1 MEPNVLLLLATAVCV
16 ALFVLGSPMLIV
28 LGMWVVAAHLTHSF
42 PLQNIGSSMFEGLNS
57 FALLAAP
64 LFILTGDLIG
74 GGGIARRI
82 INFTLSALSWLRGG
96 LAMASIGASGF
107 FAAISGSNAA
117 TTATIGSITYP
128 AMVKEGYGKEFAAAT
143 AAAGGTVGIIIPPSI
158 LFIVYGFL
166 VNVPISELFLA
177 GIVPGCLLVIGMQI
191 ACWLV
196 CSAKSYGNVSPFSLA
211 KTGQA
216 TPGFM
221 LAVFAVAL
229 VLWGL
234 YTGAFSPTEAAAVT
248 VVYCLFAGFFLT
260 RELKIKNL
268 PDLVFRSGMIC
279 GIIMPL
285 VAVSLVMQ
293 QMFAVVGVS
302 AFVGALLEGLGNYY
316 VILATCMVVVFIAGM
331 FLESV
336 PITIIFAPIMAPVVV
351 KAGGDPFHFAVV
363 FVVGTAIG
371 FVTPP
376 FGLNLF
382 VASSVSGVPYLRIA
396 RYVLPYLVAL
406 VTTWVLIA
414 LVPILSTYLV
424 QFAGLSGGGIKMTR

>member
-1 MEPNVLLLLATAVCV
+1 MDAGTILLLATVISM
-16 ALFVLGSPMLIV
+16 ALFVLGSPMLLV
-28 LGMWVVAAHLTHSF
+28 MGLWVVAAHVAYDF
-42 PLQNIGSSMFEGLNS
+42 PLQNLGASMFEGLNS

-82 INFTLSALSWLRGG
+82 INFTLAALSWLRGG
-96 LAMASIGASGF
+96 LAMASISASGF

-128 AMVKEGYGKEFAAAT
+128 AMVKEKYGNGFAAAT

-158 LFIVYGFL
+158 LFIVYGYL

-177 GIVPGCLLVIGMQI
+177 GIGPGILLVVSML
-191 ACWLV
+191 AVAFLV
-196 CSAKSYGNVSPFSLA
+196 CRRYGYGTLRPFSLVG
-211 KTGQA
+211 TLQA

-234 YTGAFSPTEAAAVT
+234 YTGVFSPTEAAAVT

-260 RELKIKNL
+260 RELTIREL
-268 PDLVFRSGMIC
+268 PNLVFRSGMII

-293 QMFAVVGVS
+293 QMFAVIGINTAVAGM
-302 AFVGALLEGLGNYY
+302 LQGLGNYY
-316 VILATCMVVVFIAGM
+316 AILFTCMLVVFIAGM

-336 PITIIFAPIMAPVVV
+336 PITIIFAPIMAPVIV

-382 VASSVSGVPYLRIA
+382 VASSISGVPYLSISRF
-396 RYVLPYLVAL
+396 VMPYLLAL
-406 VTTWVLIA
+406 LFAWLLIA
-414 LVPILSTYLV
+414 LVPALSTFIV
-424 QFAGLSGGGIKMTR
+424 GFAGLAGGGLMMN

>member
-1 MEPNVLLLLATAVCV
+1 MEPSTLITAATAVC
-16 ALFVLGSPMLIV
+16 ALLFVFGSPMLLV
-28 LGMWVVAAHLTHSF
+28 MGFWVVAAHVAYGF
-42 PLQNIGSSMFEGLNS
+42 PLQNLGSSMFEGLNS

-74 GGGIARRI
+74 GAGIARRI
-82 INFTLSALSWLRGG
+82 IEFTLSALSWLRGG
-96 LAMASIGASGF
+96 LAMASITASGF

-128 AMVKEGYGKEFAAAT
+128 AMVKEKYGEGFAAAT

-158 LFIVYGFL
+158 LFIVYGYL

-177 GIVPGCLLVIGMQI
+177 GIIPGILLVVGMLI
-191 ACWLV
+191 TAFIM
-196 CSAKSYGNVSPFSLA
+196 CSWHKYGELRPFSL
-211 KTGQA
+211 KETVKA

-221 LAVFAVAL
+221 LAFFAVAL

-260 RELKIKNL
+260 RELSLKELPNL
-268 PDLVFRSGMIC
+268 IFRSGMIV

-293 QMFAVVGVS
+293 QMFAVIGINRIV
-302 AFVGALLEGLGNYY
+302 ADMLTGLGNYY
-316 VILATCMVVVFIAGM
+316 LILIVCMVVVFIAGM

-336 PITIIFAPIMAPVVV
+336 PITIIFAPIMAPVIA

-382 VASSVSGVPYLRIA
+382 VASGISGVPYLRIA
-396 RYVLPYLVAL
+396 GFVIPYLVSL
-406 VTTWVLIA
+406 ILTWLLIA
-414 LVPILSTYLV
+414 FVPILSTFLV
-424 QFAGLSGGGIKMTR
+424 QFAGLSGGGLRMN

>member
-1 MEPNVLLLLATAVCV
+1 MEAGTILTVATAVSV
-16 ALFVLGSPMLIV
+16 TLFVFGSPMLLV
-28 LGMWVVAAHLTHSF
+28 LGVWVVAAHIAYDF

-82 INFTLSALSWLRGG
+82 INFTLSATSWLRGG
-96 LAMASIGASGF
+96 LAMASITASGF

-128 AMVKEGYGKEFAAAT
+128 AMVKEKYGEGFAAAT

-158 LFIVYGFL
+158 LFIVYGYL

-177 GIVPGCLLVIGMQI
+177 GIVPGIMLVLGMQI
-191 ACWLV
+191 TAWLV
-196 CSAKSYGNVSPFSLA
+196 CRRHEYGTIRPFSLTETA
-211 KTGQA
+211 KA

-221 LAVFAVAL
+221 LAVFAVVL

-248 VVYCLFAGFFLT
+248 VAYCLFAGFVLT
-260 RELKIKNL
+260 RELSLREL
-268 PDLVFRSGMIC
+268 PNLVFRSGMII

-285 VAVSLVMQ
+285 VAISLVMQ
-293 QMFAVVGVS
+293 QMFAVIGINTAVAG
-302 AFVGALLEGLGNYY
+302 LLQGLGNYY
-316 VILATCMVVVFIAGM
+316 AILAVCMIVVFIAGM

-336 PITIIFAPIMAPVVV
+336 PITIIFAPIMAPVIA

-371 FVTPP
+371 FVSPP

-382 VASSVSGVPYLRIA
+382 VASSISGVPYLRIA
-396 RYVLPYLVAL
+396 RYVVPYLVAL
-406 VTTWVLIA
+406 ALTWIIIA
-414 LVPILSTYLV
+414 LVPVLSTYIV
-424 QFAGLSGGGIKMTR
+424 SFTGIAGGGLRMN

>member
-1 MEPNVLLLLATAVCV
+1 MDSGTILLIATAVSV
-16 ALFVLGSPMLIV
+16 TLFVFGTPMLLV
-28 LGMWVVAAHLTHSF
+28 MGLWVVAAHVAYDF
-42 PLQNIGSSMFEGLNS
+42 PLQNLGASMFEGLNS

-96 LAMASIGASGF
+96 LAMASIAASGF

-117 TTATIGSITYP
+117 TTATIGSITFP
-128 AMVKEGYGKEFAAAT
+128 SMVKEKYGEGFAAAT

-158 LFIVYGFL
+158 LFIVYGYL

-177 GIVPGCLLVIGMQI
+177 GIGPGIVLVMSMLI
-191 ACWLV
+191 AAWLV
-196 CSAKSYGNVSPFSLA
+196 CRRNSYGIIRPFSMA
-211 KTGQA
+211 DTMKA

-260 RELKIKNL
+260 RELSLREL
-268 PDLVFRSGMIC
+268 PNLVFRSGMII

-285 VAVSLVMQ
+285 VAISLVMQ
-293 QMFAVVGVS
+293 QMFAVIGINTAVAG
-302 AFVGALLEGLGNYY
+302 LLQSLGNYY
-316 VILATCMVVVFIAGM
+316 AILFACMLVVFIAGM

-336 PITIIFAPIMAPVVV
+336 PITIIFAPIMAPVIA

-382 VASSVSGVPYLRIA
+382 VASSISGVPYLRIA
-396 RYVLPYLVAL
+396 GFVIPYLVAL
-406 VTTWVLIA
+406 VLAWLLIA
-414 LVPILSTYLV
+414 LVPSIATYLV
-424 QFAGLSGGGIKMTR
+424 GFAGLAGGGLRMN

>member
-1 MEPNVLLLLATAVCV
+1 
-16 ALFVLGSPMLIV
+16 
-28 LGMWVVAAHLTHSF
+28 
-42 PLQNIGSSMFEGLNS
+42 
-57 FALLAAP
+57 
-64 LFILTGDLIG
+64 
-74 GGGIARRI
+74 
-82 INFTLSALSWLRGG
+82 
-96 LAMASIGASGF
+96 
-107 FAAISGSNAA
+107 
-117 TTATIGSITYP
+117 
-128 AMVKEGYGKEFAAAT
+128 
-143 AAAGGTVGIIIPPSI
+143 
-158 LFIVYGFL
+158 
-166 VNVPISELFLA
+166 VNLPISELFLA

-196 CSAKSYGNVSPFSLA
+196 CSRMGYGNVRPFSL
-211 KTGQA
+211 KA
-216 TPGFM
+216 TADKAPGFM

-248 VVYCLFAGFFLT
+248 VVYCLFAGFVLT
-260 RELKIKNL
+260 RELKLRDI
-268 PDLVFRSGMIC
+268 PDLVFRSGMIV
-279 GIIMPL
+279 GLIMPL

-302 AFVGALLEGLGNYY
+302 TLVGNLLEGLGNYY
-316 VILATCMVVVFIAGM
+316 VILAVCMLVVFIAGM

-336 PITIIFAPIMAPVVV
+336 PITIILAPIMAPVMV
-351 KAGGDPFHFAVV
+351 KAGADPFHFAVV

-396 RYVLPYLVAL
+396 WYVLPYLAAL
-406 VTTWVLIA
+406 LLTWFLIA
-414 LVPILSTYLV
+414 LVPVLSTYLV

>member
-1 MEPNVLLLLATAVCV
+1 MDAGTLLTIATAVSV
-16 ALFVLGSPMLIV
+16 VLFVFGSPMLVV
-28 LGMWVVAAHLTHSF
+28 LGVWVVAAHIAYGF
-42 PLQNIGSSMFEGLNS
+42 PLENLGSGMFEGLNS

-82 INFTLSALSWLRGG
+82 ITFTLSALSWLRGG
-96 LAMASIGASGF
+96 LAMASITASGF

-128 AMVKEGYGKEFAAAT
+128 AMVKEKYGDGFAAAT

-158 LFIVYGFL
+158 LFIVYGYL

-177 GIVPGCLLVIGMQI
+177 GIIPGIMLV
-191 ACWLV
+191 V
-196 CSAKSYGNVSPFSLA
+196 CMLITAWIVSWRRGYGIIRPFSMIDTL
-211 KTGQA
+211 KA

-234 YTGAFSPTEAAAVT
+234 STGAFSPTEAAAVT

-260 RELKIKNL
+260 RELTLWEL
-268 PDLVFRSGMIC
+268 PNLVFRSGMII

-285 VAVSLVMQ
+285 VAISLIMQ
-293 QMFAVVGVS
+293 QMFAVIGINRIV
-302 AFVGALLEGLGNYY
+302 ADLLQGLGNYY
-316 VILATCMVVVFIAGM
+316 IILAACMLVVFLAGM

-336 PITIIFAPIMAPVVV
+336 PITIIFAPIMAPVIA

-382 VASSVSGVPYLRIA
+382 VASSISGVPYLRIA
-396 RYVLPYLVAL
+396 GYVIPYLVAL
-406 VTTWVLIA
+406 TLTWIIIA
-414 LVPILSTYLV
+414 LVPVLSTYIV
-424 QFAGLSGGGIKMTR
+424 SFTGLAGGGLRMN